1 MTTLAL
7 EDRLGDDEL
16 RHWLQEDAPHGDL
29 TTRSLGLQAEPAQ
42 LRFTARRDMRV
53 ALIEEAARLFELCG
67 AQAEVI
73 MPSGSDA
80 TAGTALLHAHGRAGA
95 LLLAWKVAQ
104 TGVEVASGMATE
116 AARIIGL
123 LRAAG
128 HPQALACTRKTLPGS
143 RALARRAVTAG
154 GAVMHRLGLSESLLV
169 FPEHR
174 LYLPADQHTQR
185 LAALRQA
192 QPEKRLVVEV
202 GIEADALALARAGAE
217 VLQLERFT
225 PDELAALRRTLQ
237 AEGLQPLLAPA
248 GGVNATNALAYAQA
262 GADFLVSSAPYH
274 APPADVKVH
283 FEVSAA

>member
-1 MTTLAL
+1 MAPTW

-16 RHWLQEDAPHGDL
+16 RRWLLEDAPHGDL
-29 TTRSLGLQAEPAQ
+29 TTRSLGLQAEPAR
-42 LRFTARRDMRV
+42 LSFTARRDMRV
-53 ALIEEAARLFELCG
+53 AVTEEAARLFELCG
-67 AQAEVI
+67 AQADVI
-73 MPSGSDA
+73 VPSGHDA
-80 TAGTALLHAHGRAGA
+80 LAGTPLLTASGRAGA
-95 LLLAWKVAQ
+95 LLLGWKVAQ
-104 TGVEVASGMATE
+104 TAVEVASGMASE

-128 HPQALACTRKTLPGS
+128 HAQPLACTRKTLPGS

-174 LYLPADQHTQR
+174 LFLSPGDVAAQ

-202 GIEADALALARAGAE
+202 GSEVEALALAQAGAD
-217 VLQLERFT
+217 VLQLERFAPT
-225 PDELAALRRTLQ
+225 QLTTLRQVLQ
-237 AEGLQPLLAPA
+237 AAGLRPLLAPA
-248 GGVNATNALAYAQA
+248 GGVTAVNAVAYAAA

-274 APPADVKVH
+274 AAPADVKVV
-283 FEVSAA
+283 FEHAG